1 MDKDVVHVYSGAFL
15 NHRKEWN
22 NAICSNMDV
31 PRVVILSEVNQ
42 RQISYITYVWNLKYD
57 TNEPMYKIETHSQTL
72 KTSLWLPK
80 GKGEEDTLGV
90 WD

>member
-1 MDKDVVHVYSGAFL
+1 
-15 NHRKEWN
+15 
-22 NAICSNMDV
+22 MDV

-57 TNEPMYKIETHSQTL
+57 TTEPMYKIETHSQTL